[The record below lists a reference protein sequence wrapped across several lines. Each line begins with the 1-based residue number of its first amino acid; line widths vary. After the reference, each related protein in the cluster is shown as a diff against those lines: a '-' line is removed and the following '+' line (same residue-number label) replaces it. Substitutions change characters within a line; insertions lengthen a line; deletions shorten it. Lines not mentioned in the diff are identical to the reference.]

1 MDFFSS
7 QFQIIRSRIE
17 KHIAR
22 EKYVWN
28 SAPGAL
34 AVLPKYADHLAAFP
48 FFTLNMGT
56 KPSAKFT
63 AIILAKSPIVSSSAS
78 IMKLIK
84 NVAHS
89 TYVAQVSLV
98 NDFELDGLVFFHPV
112 HLYAQI
118 LSLCH
123 LLHYPS
129 QRQYQCYLS

>member
-1 MDFFSS
+1 M
-7 QFQIIRSRIE
+7 
-17 KHIAR
+17 
-22 EKYVWN
+22 WN

-89 TYVAQVSLV
+89 TYVAQVSLFKE
-98 NDFELDGLVFFHPV
+98 FELDGLVFFHPIP
-112 HLYAQI
+112 L
-118 LSLCH
+118 LSMLKFSANVIYFV
-123 LLHYPS
+123 YPS
-129 QRQYQCYLS
+129 SPFEDDNTNVIYHNTIDIVENQNLFCLSSLI

>member
-1 MDFFSS
+1 MTLFSFNNS
-7 QFQIIRSRIE
+7 VSLQVLLRNRRIIVSLNLNFVQFQIIRSRIE
-17 KHIAR
+17 KHLAR

-89 TYVAQVSLV
+89 TYVAQVSL
-98 NDFELDGLVFFHPV
+98 FIEL
-112 HLYAQI
+112 
-118 LSLCH
+118 S
-123 LLHYPS
+123 
-129 QRQYQCYLS
+129 